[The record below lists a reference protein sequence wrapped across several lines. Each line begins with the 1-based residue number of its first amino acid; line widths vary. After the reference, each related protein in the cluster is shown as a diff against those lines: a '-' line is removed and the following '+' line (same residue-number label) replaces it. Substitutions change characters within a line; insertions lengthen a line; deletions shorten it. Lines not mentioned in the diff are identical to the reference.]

1 MSKSLGNF
9 ALIKDLI
16 LDYHPEV
23 IRFFLQSSHYRSE
36 LSFDTD
42 SLANAKSALTRIY
55 QALDNTDIVGNI
67 DDIKDEIKSFEA
79 AMNDDLNTPQVFGS
93 MFEMVRKINS
103 NPQEV
108 EKKRLRFALI
118 YIGRTLGILNDSAE
132 NFLQYGA
139 TINEEMILEKIKA
152 RNKARADKDFTKA
165 DAIRDDLLALGIMLD
180 DGIHGTTWK
189 KI

>member
-1 MSKSLGNF
+1 
-9 ALIKDLI
+9 
-16 LDYHPEV
+16 
-23 IRFFLQSSHYRSE
+23 
-36 LSFDTD
+36 
-42 SLANAKSALTRIY
+42 
-55 QALDNTDIVGNI
+55 
-67 DDIKDEIKSFEA
+67 
-79 AMNDDLNTPQVFGS
+79 
-93 MFEMVRKINS
+93 MVRKINS

-132 NFLQYGA
+132 NFLQYGT
-139 TINEEMILEKIKA
+139 TIDEEMILEKIKA

-165 DAIRDDLLALGIMLD
+165 DTIRDDLLALGIMLD